1 MLHLVSPF
9 IIIYKAL
16 YLFLFNATGDYGIS
30 LVLLSFVTF
39 LILLP
44 FNKKAHQLQR
54 KERKIQAVIAPQIEK
69 IKKNYSGQEQYE
81 KLKRL
86 YHRYAYHPIYAVR
99 SVIGVLLQ
107 LPFLA
112 TAYYM
117 LSGLPDIQGV
127 SWGVIQNLGTPD
139 QLLSGINLLPFV
151 MTLVTIAYA
160 FVMPNLSK
168 KERLQSVII
177 GLVFL
182 VLLYSAP
189 SALLIFW
196 TSNLLCSLLFS
207 VFEEK
212 LQWIGSYVEKNELA
226 FQIIIALS
234 LTVGFFVPT
243 EIYITNASQL
253 WFSFIDV
260 LQYYLTDTLI
270 LFAIFLLAY
279 VICWKKNI
287 RCIYLSILFGLLLSV
302 FLQSY
307 IISIDYGVFD
317 GHEIEWDKYTKTGLL
332 NTFIW
337 LFCFGETFII
347 FKRLKFDFEKIK
359 RYVKPIAFVLTV
371 VQCISLLL
379 TLKNYPLPE
388 NAYGTK
394 KFISVLTTKNMFNIS
409 SKDNIVVF
417 LIDMF
422 DASVFEEIIEKEP
435 EVIKELQGFTF
446 YPDTTSVYGLTY
458 TSLPQ
463 MLTGKVYYNNMSH
476 SQYIEEAWKDNPY
489 YVTLIDNNY
498 DIGIY
503 STEEMA
509 SPDAPISNLVTE
521 NFVVNKDSL
530 GSLKNLILFRMSPH
544 YAKKVFYEYDPD
556 FKFGLL
562 ASKNNQAF
570 KAHDREF
577 YLQLKKGLSYQHD
590 KNCFRFYYLRGS
602 HYPFVIDRNMEYIKE
617 GTKGNMY
624 EQSLGMLKIVTEY
637 LKQLKQNNVFD
648 NCTFVITADHG
659 LHNKIGTRPILC
671 VKQPN
676 SENVAMKISEEAVS
690 FSDFMPILLQRF
702 YGEKG
707 KRAFAEI
714 KKRYF
719 YLQQE
724 RDFVEYEITGKA
736 KDIKSWNKKRVLGSW
751 YKKQVNTY
759 TLGSEIDC
767 TDKNWNFETFQ
778 GTGWHE
784 RPEPFGTWSAGPES
798 TLVFNLDKYNND
810 KDLKFSFNAFAYLS
824 DLPYRTAK
832 FFVNDVFI
840 TDIVLDN
847 KTYEYSFIIPSTIVV
862 NNTLKIRF
870 TIDHNGLAIRD
881 GGAITDL
888 GILWVKLKIEEYLA
902 D

>member
-44 FNKKAHQLQR
+44 FNKKAQQLQR

-196 TSNLLCSLLFS
+196 TSNLLWSLLFS

-359 RYVKPIAFVLTV
+359 RYVKPIAFILTV
-371 VQCISLLL
+371 VQCSSLLL
-379 TLKNYPLPE
+379 TLRNYPLPE

-409 SKDNIVVF
+409 SKDNIIVF

-435 EVIKELQGFTF
+435 EVINELQGFTF

-463 MLTGKVYYNNMSH
+463 MLTGKVYYNDMSR
-476 SQYIEEAWKDNPY
+476 SQYIEKAWKDNPY
-489 YVTLIDNNY
+489 YATLINNNY
-498 DIGIY
+498 DVGIY

-509 SPDAPISNLVTE
+509 TPDAPISNLVTE
-521 NFVVNKDSL
+521 NIVIDNDSL
-530 GSLKNLILFRMSPH
+530 SNLKNLILFRMAPH
-544 YAKKVFYEYDPD
+544 YAKRVFYEYDPD

-562 ASKNNQAF
+562 VNKNNQAF
-570 KAHDREF
+570 QAHDRDF
-577 YLQLKKGLSYQHD
+577 YLQLKKGLVFQHE
-590 KNCFRFYYLRGS
+590 KNCFRFYYLRGA
-602 HYPFVIDRNMEYIKE
+602 HYPFLIDRNMEYIKK
-617 GTKGNMY
+617 GTKGNVF

-637 LKQLKQNNVFD
+637 LKQLKQSNTFD

-659 LHNKIGTRPILC
+659 FHNKIGTRPLLC
-671 VKQPN
+671 IKQPN
-676 SENVAMKISEEAVS
+676 SETVPMKISEEEIS
-690 FSDFMPILLQRF
+690 FADFMPMLLERF

-707 KRAFAEI
+707 KSNSAEV
-714 KKRYF
+714 KKRYY

-724 RDFVEYEITGKA
+724 RDFVEYEIVGNA
-736 KDIKSWNKKRVLGSW
+736 KDLKSWNKKRVLGSW

-759 TLGSEIDC
+759 NLGEEIDC
-767 TDKNWNFETFQ
+767 SDNNWNFETFQ
-778 GTGWHE
+778 GTGWFE
-784 RPEPFGTWSAGPES
+784 KPESGGSWSIGPES
-798 TLVFNLDKYNND
+798 TLQFMLND
-810 KDLKFSFNAFAYLS
+810 YKKGKDLLFSFTADSYISNLQ
-824 DLPYRTAK
+824 YRTAK
-832 FFVNDVFI
+832 FYVNDIYI
-840 TDIVLDN
+840 TDVLFDN
-847 KTYEYSFIIPSTIVV
+847 KNNDFSFIIPANIINS
-862 NNTLKIRF
+862 NLLRIRF
-870 TIDHNGLAIRD
+870 TIDNNGLSIRD
-881 GGAITDL
+881 WGTLNDL
-888 GILWVKLKIEEYLA
+888 SIFWKKIKIDYNK
-902 D
+902 

>member
-9 IIIYKAL
+9 IKIYKAL
-16 YLFLFNATGDYGIS
+16 YLFLFDTIGDYGVS

-44 FNKKAHQLQR
+44 FNKKAQQLQR
-54 KERKIQAVIAPQIEK
+54 KERKLQAVLAPQIEK

-86 YHRYAYHPIYAVR
+86 YHRYAYHPLYAMR
-99 SVIGVLLQ
+99 SVVGVLLQ

-127 SWGVIQNLGTPD
+127 AWGFIQNLGTPD
-139 QLLSGINLLPFV
+139 HLLGGINLLPFI

-196 TSNLLCSLLFS
+196 TSNLLWSLLFS
-207 VFEEK
+207 IFEEK

-226 FQIIIALS
+226 FHIIFALS

-253 WFSFIDV
+253 WFSFKDV
-260 LQYYLTDTLI
+260 LQYFLTDTI
-270 LFAIFLLAY
+270 KLFAILLLAY
-279 VICWKKNI
+279 MICWKKKI
-287 RCIYLSILFGLLLSV
+287 KCIYLSIMFGLLFCV

-317 GHEIEWDKYTKTGLL
+317 GHEIEWNKYAKTGLL

-337 LFCFGETFII
+337 LFCLGATFIF
-347 FKRLKFDFEKIK
+347 FKRLKFNYEKIK
-359 RYVKPIAFVLTV
+359 RYVKTIAFILTV
-371 VQCISLLL
+371 VQCIALLL

-409 SKDNIVVF
+409 SKENIIVF

-422 DASVFEEIIEKEP
+422 DASIFEEVIEKEP
-435 EVIKELQGFTF
+435 DIIKELQGFTF

-463 MLTGKVYYNNMSH
+463 MLTGKVYYNDMSH
-476 SQYIEEAWKDNPY
+476 SQYIEKAWKDNPY
-489 YVTLIDNNY
+489 YATLINNNY
-498 DIGIY
+498 DVGIY

-509 SPDAPISNLVTE
+509 TPDAPISNLITE
-521 NFVVNKDSL
+521 NIVINSDSL
-530 GSLKNLILFRMSPH
+530 DNLKNLILFRISPH

-562 ASKNNQAF
+562 ANKNNQAF

-577 YLQLKKGLSYQHD
+577 YLQLKKGLSFQHD

-617 GTKGNMY
+617 GAKGNIY
-624 EQSLGMLKIVTEY
+624 EQSLGMLKIVIEY
-637 LKQLKQNNVFD
+637 IKQLKQKNIFD

-659 LHNKIGTRPILC
+659 FHNKIGTRPILC

-676 SENVAMKISEEAVS
+676 SAPVAMKISEEAIS
-690 FSDFMPILLQRF
+690 FSNFMPMLLQRF
-702 YGEKG
+702 NMG
-707 KRAFAEI
+707 KV
-714 KKRYF
+714 KKDSAVTSRKF

-724 RDFVEYEITGKA
+724 RDFVEYEINGNA
-736 KDIKSWNKKRVLGSW
+736 KDIESWNKKRVLGSW
-751 YKKQVNTY
+751 YKKQTNLY
-759 TLGSEIDC
+759 TLGTEIDC
-767 TDKNWNFETFQ
+767 TDNNWNFETFQ

-798 TLVFNLDKYNND
+798 TLVFNLDKYSND
-810 KDLKFSFNAFAYLS
+810 KDLRFRFNAGAYLS

-832 FFVNDVFI
+832 VYVNGAFI

-847 KTYEYSFIIPSTIVV
+847 ETYEYSFKIPSTVVV
-862 NNTLKIRF
+862 NNTLNIRF

-888 GILWVKLKIEEYLA
+888 GILWVKFVIEEE
-902 D
+902 